1 MSEAGQ
7 DGFAMGAVDL
17 RVKTEADVE
26 TKVIWPLLTGP
37 NCLEIPSTSIKG
49 KDYLAPSVL
58 DKKAGKT
65 GGYYPDF
72 SVWKPRCLF

>member
-49 KDYLAPSVL
+49 KDYLAP
-58 DKKAGKT
+58 
-65 GGYYPDF
+65 
-72 SVWKPRCLF
+72 